1 MKRFLLLLLGVAMMA
16 TTTMAQSEATLPKK
30 LHSGPWKAGHV
41 QGIAVDTKKEYVYLS
56 FTTMLVKMDMKG
68 NVVGTVKGLLG
79 HLGCLEFN
87 DEDIEYLRGRGCFG
101 EDFLAIKGSDTNMV
115 LSIGAFILL
124 WICLPLFL
132 GLIANILTKAIKG
145 MSLGVVNSLLGVG
158 FSVLKFVLLI
168 SCVLNM
174 MAKLNIADQKIM
186 GDSVLLE
193 PATAVLPFIDEQT
206 GVTDSL
212 ENYKGVVERK
222 MKRAAIEK
230 MMDDADTLWV
240 EFKDQPLTGNASVLP
255 MSDSHGSA
263 LTP

>member
-1 MKRFLLLLLGVAMMA
+1 MYLDIFICVLLLWAVISGWRNGFVKEAFSTVGLIVGLVLAGVA
-16 TTTMAQSEATLPKK
+16 
-30 LHSGPWKAGHV
+30 
-41 QGIAVDTKKEYVYLS
+41 YL
-56 FTTMLVKMDMKG
+56 
-68 NVVGTVKGLLG
+68 
-79 HLGCLEFN
+79 
-87 DEDIEYLRGRGCFG
+87 CFG

-132 GLIANILTKAIKG
+132 SLIANILTKAIKG

-240 EFKDQPLTGNASVLP
+240 EFKDQQQDAAENN
-255 MSDSHGSA
+255 
-263 LTP
+263 

>member
-1 MKRFLLLLLGVAMMA
+1 MYLDIFICVILLWAVISGWRNGFVKEAFSTVGLIVGLVLAGVA
-16 TTTMAQSEATLPKK
+16 
-30 LHSGPWKAGHV
+30 
-41 QGIAVDTKKEYVYLS
+41 YL
-56 FTTMLVKMDMKG
+56 
-68 NVVGTVKGLLG
+68 
-79 HLGCLEFN
+79 
-87 DEDIEYLRGRGCFG
+87 CFG

-158 FSVLKFVLLI
+158 FSILKFVLLI

-240 EFKDQPLTGNASVLP
+240 EFKDQQQDATENN
-255 MSDSHGSA
+255 
-263 LTP
+263 